1 MLARD
6 EKDLA
11 KSLTSEMLRFGDHFI
26 DVEGDAKNRIVA
38 RETAVVAVVNAFV
51 GQIKRREQP
60 HRSAKILQRERARSL
75 RHRFEFLIRFRSDQ
89 MLEPLNELG
98 FPQSQ
103 IVQGFDERHQH
114 NFVRMRA
121 FANTKGTVQGSACL
135 KNPFPLPSASDSARI
150 NKRRRPVFRT
160 PPC

>member
-1 MLARD
+1 MLAGD

-11 KSLTSEMLRFGDHFI
+11 KSLTSEMLRFRDNFI
-26 DVEGDAKNRIVA
+26 DTERDAKNRIVA
-38 RETAVVAVVNAFV
+38 RETAVATVVDAFV
-51 GQIKRREQP
+51 GQVKRREEP
-60 HRSAKILQRERARSL
+60 HRPAKILERQRTRCL

-89 MLEPLNELG
+89 TLEPLHELR

-121 FANTKGTVQGSACL
+121 FANTNDTVQGSECL
-135 KNPFPLPSASDSARI
+135 EDPFPLPSASDSAR
-150 NKRRRPVFRT
+150 
-160 PPC
+160 